1 MTFHRTS
8 ILLMAATLFGGLLA
22 GGNIDRGF
30 VAMPAWEQ
38 VGSVAWGEF
47 SRHADLG
54 NGLFLYPL
62 EAFGATLLTLAAAIS
77 FYFDRLASP
86 KAAVPLYSATL
97 FCVAGLIFTIKAA
110 PLMLSIRDINEPAAL
125 QIAFEGFRYW
135 GNIRGMCQVLAF
147 ASQIWALA
155 VLHRRG

>member
-1 MTFHRTS
+1 MTLQRTS

-47 SRHADLG
+47 IRHADLG

-86 KAAVPLYSATL
+86 KAAVPLYSAAL

-110 PLMLSIRDINEPAAL
+110 PLMLGIRDINEPAAL